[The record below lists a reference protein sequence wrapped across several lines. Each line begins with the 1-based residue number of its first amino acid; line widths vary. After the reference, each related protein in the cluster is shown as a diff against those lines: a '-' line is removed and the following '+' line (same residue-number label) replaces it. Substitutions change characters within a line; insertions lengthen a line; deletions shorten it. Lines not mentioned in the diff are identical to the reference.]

1 MTTISRRSLLVAA
14 AGATAFAAASRT
26 TVAQQSHDNANAVD
40 AGTPFVLPPLPYA
53 TNALEPH
60 IDVQTMEL
68 HHGKHHASYVNN
80 LNEVAK
86 TAPQIAEHP
95 MEYVLAHLNQVP
107 EHIRTTVRNNL
118 GGHVNHS
125 MYWLVMNG
133 NGGKAD
139 GEVLQA
145 IERDLGG
152 MEKLQRD
159 FNAAGGGVFG
169 SGWVFVTVNAKGRLA
184 IEASSNQDTPLMDGK
199 RVLFGNDVWE
209 HSYYLRYQ
217 NRRPDYLKA
226 WWNLVNWPKVAER
239 YAAAKQGNLT
249 I

>member
-1 MTTISRRSLLVAA
+1 
-14 AGATAFAAASRT
+14 
-26 TVAQQSHDNANAVD
+26 
-40 AGTPFVLPPLPYA
+40 
-53 TNALEPH
+53 
-60 IDVQTMEL
+60 
-68 HHGKHHASYVNN
+68 
-80 LNEVAK
+80 
-86 TAPQIAEHP
+86 
-95 MEYVLAHLNQVP
+95 VP
-107 EHIRTTVRNNL
+107 EHVRTTVRNNL

-125 MYWLVMNG
+125 MYWLVLSG
-133 NGGKAD
+133 NGGEPD

-152 MEKLQRD
+152 METFKSD

-169 SGWVFVTVNAKGRLA
+169 SGWVFVTVSTKGRLA
-184 IEASSNQDTPLMDGK
+184 IEARSNQDTPLMEGK

-239 YAAAKQGNLT
+239 YAAAKQGTLT